1 MQLMHPALSTNGK
14 GKRKLNAKQ
23 RRVLEEHNKY
33 LLSKGLHPTQIK
45 KSSTYKQLSVES
57 NPIRRPV
64 IRTSDQVGNGF
75 VKNIFEAT
83 RGEDPAVI
91 RAIQHKA
98 KRVEALY
105 HKGPCQFV
113 TDGTDTT
120 MLGSRS
126 RRG

>member
-23 RRVLEEHNKY
+23 RRALEEHNKY
-33 LLSKGLHPTQIK
+33 LLSKGLHTSQIK
-45 KSSTYKQLSVES
+45 KSSAHKQLPVET

-91 RAIQHKA
+91 REIQHKA
-98 KRVEALY
+98 KRVAPIWS
-105 HKGPCQFV
+105 KGSLQYI
-113 TDGTDTT
+113 TDATSLEDVG
-120 MLGSRS
+120 RKK
-126 RRG
+126 